1 MNTSTLILNAFGIVG
16 ILATVIGG
24 YVVVRA
30 SKEAKTA
37 EVWKGEAE
45 AQKARADRLQED
57 LAEIKERL
65 KRLEAE
71 HARAI
76 ALLTALDPARI
87 LRPTTD

>member
-1 MNTSTLILNAFGIVG
+1 M
-16 ILATVIGG
+16 GG